1 MTDFDH
7 RPVHDTE
14 AIARHYTEKDGVPV
28 RYVCTTA
35 LGDAAIAFDIF
46 YRDTPHP
53 EFGNRYFGIYDN
65 PVHGRVCI
73 TNADEI
79 EDYEFKCG
87 VTEDDRLVYS
97 QHRHDLVEVDG
108 GALDGGRSYTR
119 VIGDVGILNARV
131 KDGMMYTL

>member
-7 RPVHDTE
+7 RPVHDIE
-14 AIARHYTEKDGVPV
+14 AIAQHYTEKDGVPV

-53 EFGNRYFGIYDN
+53 KFGNRYFGIYDN
-65 PVHGRVCI
+65 PRDGRMYI
-73 TNADEI
+73 TNADEV

-97 QHRHDLVEVDG
+97 RHRHDLVEVDG

-119 VIGDVGILNARV
+119 VIGDVGVLNARV
-131 KDGMMYTL
+131 KDGMMYIV